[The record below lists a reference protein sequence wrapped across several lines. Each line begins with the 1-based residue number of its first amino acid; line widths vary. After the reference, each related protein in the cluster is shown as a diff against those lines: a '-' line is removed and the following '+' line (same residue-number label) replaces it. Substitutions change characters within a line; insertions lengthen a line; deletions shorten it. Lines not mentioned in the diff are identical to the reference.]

1 VPEEHVEGPM
11 QAGYDRRALVK
22 KLAVGAFSAPVIA
35 SFSLDSIARAG
46 TSKGKKH
53 DHHGKQA
60 HPNQTCGNQTDGNQT
75 WGNQTIPNQT
85 CDPKHKK
92 HKKHED
98 KHPKHKKHEDKHP
111 KHKKK
116 KHHDKPSRKRRPS

>member
-98 KHPKHKKHEDKHP
+98 KHPKHKK
-111 KHKKK
+111 K